1 MKPNWLEW
9 VSKFEDAQANHDLT
23 ACAIGY
29 KQELKWAEAR
39 DLKDPLT
46 KFLSRRDLG
55 LLQVSYLSVLR
66 WPLSLSRTTELWSFL
81 LHHQRY
87 HRNAQPLP
95 LRACEYKRNLQS
107 TTLQYHY
114 RQQGDLR
121 LWFGDGLL
129 VSQSFGYGRAVTEK
143 KPPCQFVCIKLP
155 NEFF

>member
-1 MKPNWLEW
+1 M
-9 VSKFEDAQANHDLT
+9 
-23 ACAIGY
+23 
-29 KQELKWAEAR
+29 
-39 DLKDPLT
+39 
-46 KFLSRRDLG
+46 KFLCRRDLG

-66 WPLSLSRTTELWSFL
+66 WPLSLSRTTELRSFL

-87 HRNAQPLP
+87 NRNAQPLP
-95 LRACEYKRNLQS
+95 LRACECKRNLQN

-143 KPPCQFVCIKLP
+143 KSPC
-155 NEFF
+155 